1 MSSRPTERLPASDI
15 RKLALS
21 AWQAL
26 GGSHEAGEALV
37 EASLEA
43 DFSGRPAVG
52 LAHFVDYLDAIVG
65 GRIDGAAVPII
76 EQPLP
81 AAICCD
87 ARNGIAQHG
96 FAVALDRLVDAAQ
109 TCGIAILTLRN
120 CYTAGEMAY
129 YVRHLAK
136 RGLIGL
142 ATANASA
149 MMAAAPGA
157 AITYG
162 TNPLAFAAPRLA
174 PHPPLVFD
182 QATSA
187 TAFVNIAR
195 AANDG
200 LSLPAGWALDAAGG
214 PTTDPVAASQ
224 GALLPFGGAK
234 GANLALMVE
243 VLSSGLAGGQ
253 WSLDAGHFLSG
264 TRPPG
269 IGVIVI
275 AIAPTL
281 ADPDMIA
288 RLDAQLDRLAAGGVH
303 IPGTRSPLRP
313 PAEVEVE
320 VATLEKI
327 RAYAAG
333 AGSAGD

>member
-1 MSSRPTERLPASDI
+1 MSSRSTQRVPASDI
-15 RKLALS
+15 RKLAIS
-21 AWQAL
+21 AWQAR

-37 EASLEA
+37 GASLEA
-43 DFSGRPAVG
+43 DCSGRPAVG

-65 GRIDGAAVPII
+65 GRIDGAAVPVI
-76 EQPLP
+76 EQPFP
-81 AAICCD
+81 GAICCD

-96 FAVALDRLVDAAQ
+96 FALALDRLAEAAR
-109 TCGIAILTLRN
+109 TCGIAIFTLRN
-120 CYTAGEMAY
+120 CYTAGEMGH
-129 YVRHLAK
+129 YVRHVAE

-195 AANDG
+195 AADDG
-200 LSLPAGWALDAAGG
+200 LTLPAGWAADAAGV
-214 PTTDPVAASQ
+214 PTTDPVAAAN
-224 GALLPFGGAK
+224 GALLPFGGPK

-243 VLSSGLAGGQ
+243 VLSAGLGGGQ
-253 WSLDAGHFLSG
+253 WSMDAGHFLRG

-281 ADPDMIA
+281 AGPDMIA

-303 IPGTRSPLRP
+303 IPGKLTPLDL

-320 VATLEKI
+320 VATLKKI
-327 RAYAAG
+327 RAHAAG
-333 AGSAGD
+333 